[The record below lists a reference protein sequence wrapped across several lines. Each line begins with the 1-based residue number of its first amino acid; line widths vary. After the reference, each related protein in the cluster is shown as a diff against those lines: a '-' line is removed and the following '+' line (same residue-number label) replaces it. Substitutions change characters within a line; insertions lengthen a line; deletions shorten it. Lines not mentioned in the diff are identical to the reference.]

1 MNARHLFV
9 FSLLLLGL
17 FYAQV
22 AVGQTSWS
30 TLLPTIGT
38 FSSPRVTDLNRDG
51 VQDIILGAG
60 RLEFQRCD
68 SAIIA
73 LDGKTGKL
81 LWNRSANDQIFGSA
95 ALKDINADQ
104 IDDVFING
112 RSSELQAIDGATGRV
127 IWKFDTLNYPG
138 KSWFNF
144 YNPQFIHDVDHDGID
159 DLLLANGGD
168 IIVPPHNPNRR
179 AGRLVVI
186 STRTGKLLASATMPD
201 GKEIYM
207 SVVVN
212 KDSLHP
218 ERSPILFGTGGETI
232 GGNLFV
238 GTIGMLLQG
247 DLSSAEQLASCATKG
262 FIAPP
267 AWADLTNDGIKDIVV
282 NSVDGRVMAFDGKT
296 HRSLWSTQLLY
307 TEAYSSMAIG
317 YFNRDPVPDVFVS
330 FAQGTWPDLTWT
342 KQAMVN
348 GINGQIEFSDSL
360 GFYQTS
366 SPVVADVTEDG
377 VDEVILSV
385 DYQLIDSL
393 GFKSFS
399 NTLMVIQFDKHM
411 VVPLLEGLPGH
422 NVSSTPWVGDL
433 DKDGFLDI
441 VFCNGTNPRKTY
453 TFDGMRVNKIGTTIP
468 LSRRHQWGAYMGS
481 HYDGVFR
488 SP

>member
-1 MNARHLFV
+1 MM
-9 FSLLLLGL
+9 
-17 FYAQV
+17 
-22 AVGQTSWS
+22 GQTSWS
-30 TLLPTIGT
+30 TELPTIGT
-38 FSSPRVTDLNRDG
+38 FSSPRATDLNRDG
-51 VQDIILGAG
+51 VKDIVLGAG

-112 RSSELQAIDGATGRV
+112 RASELQAINGATGRV
-127 IWKFDTLNYPG
+127 IWKFDTLNYPN

-144 YNPQFIHDVDHDGID
+144 YNPQFIHDVDKDGID

-179 AGRLVVI
+179 VGQLVI
-186 STRTGKLLASATMPD
+186 LSSKTGKLLTNAAMPD

-218 ERSPILFGTGGETI
+218 EQSQVIFGTGGETI

-238 GTIGMLLQG
+238 GTVGMVLKG
-247 DLSSAEQLASCATKG
+247 DLSAAEKLASCASKG

-267 AWADLTNDGIKDIVV
+267 AWADLTNDGAKDIVV

-296 HRSLWSTQLLY
+296 HRSLWSTQLPH

-317 YFNRDPVPDVFVS
+317 YFNKDAVPDLFVS
-330 FAQGTWPDLTWT
+330 FAQGVWPDLTWT
-342 KQAMVN
+342 KQAMLN
-348 GINGQIEFSDSL
+348 GIDGRIEFIDSL

-366 SPVVADVTEDG
+366 SPVVADLTEDG
-377 VDEVILSV
+377 IDEVILNV
-385 DYQLIDSL
+385 DYQLIDSVGL
-393 GFKSFS
+393 KSFS
-399 NTLMVIQFDKHM
+399 TTLMAIQFDAHTII
-411 VVPLLEGLPGH
+411 PLLEGLPGH

-433 DKDGFLDI
+433 DNDGLLDI

-468 LSRRHQWGAYMGS
+468 LSKRHQWGAYMGS